1 MAKRLIWTKMSHN
14 QKKEIFEFW
23 NNRNKS
29 KNYSRKLNDLFN
41 EAAELLLLYP
51 NLGKKMEI
59 ENVRLKSV
67 RDFGLVYRITKS
79 EIQILTIWDF
89 NRNPE
94 TLKNILIQINIQD

>member
-1 MAKRLIWTKMSHN
+1 MSHK

-94 TLKNILIQINIQD
+94 TLKNILIQIKIQD

>member
-59 ENVRLKSV
+59 RYINATVSN
-67 RDFGLVYRITKS
+67 T
-79 EIQILTIWDF
+79 EIQII
-89 NRNPE
+89 RPP
-94 TLKNILIQINIQD
+94 TLGVESSLSVL